1 MTLSTP
7 PLCTELPY
15 LSDSTRYFEAIRSLA
30 WPVFLDSA
38 KRNHINGRFDIL
50 AADPFITLQCHG
62 ATTTIEHA
70 DGAQSQHDADP
81 FLLLQNT
88 LADYPQPR
96 SDLPFCGG
104 AIGYFAYDLGRR
116 VEQLPS
122 LAQDAEQMPEM
133 AVGLYDWAIVSD
145 HFRQKTFLVSQ
156 GLHAAT
162 QEKWQALKNR
172 LLNAAP
178 QPASTDFHVYGEL
191 ACNLDTQGYAD
202 AFAKI
207 KHYIREGDCYQV
219 NLARRYEIA
228 ADGDPWQAYLTLRQ
242 RNAAPFSVYFETP
255 EATILSSSPER
266 LLEVHDKQIETKPIK
281 GTRPR
286 DLNDAVK
293 DQQQATDLQNSLK
306 DRAENLMIVDLL
318 RNDLGK
324 VSEPGSIRVPK
335 PFALESFATV
345 HHLVSTITGTLAA
358 EQTAVSLLRACFPGG
373 SITGAPKLRAM
384 QIIEELEPHR
394 RGVYCGSIGYIGF
407 DGNMDTN
414 ITIRT
419 LVFNDKRLRFWAGG
433 GIVADSELADEHQE
447 VLDKAAAMLD
457 VIESLRA

>member
-1 MTLSTP
+1 MTLSAP
-7 PLCTELPY
+7 ALCTELPY
-15 LSDSTRYFEAIRSLA
+15 LSDSTRYFEAIRGLA

-62 ATTTIEHA
+62 VTTTIEHA
-70 DGAQSQHDADP
+70 DGAQSQHDDDP
-81 FLLLQNT
+81 FILLQNT
-88 LADYPQPR
+88 LAGYHQPR

-116 VEQLPS
+116 VEQLPN

-133 AVGLYDWAIVSD
+133 AVGLYDWAIIVD
-145 HFRQKTFLVSQ
+145 HLRQKTFLVSQ

-162 QEKWQALKNR
+162 QEKWPTLKNR
-172 LLNAAP
+172 LLNVVP
-178 QPASTDFHVYGEL
+178 QPASTGFHVYGEL
-191 ACNLDTQGYAD
+191 ACNLDTQGYTD
-202 AFAKI
+202 AFTKI

-324 VSEPGSIRVPK
+324 VSKPGSIRVPK